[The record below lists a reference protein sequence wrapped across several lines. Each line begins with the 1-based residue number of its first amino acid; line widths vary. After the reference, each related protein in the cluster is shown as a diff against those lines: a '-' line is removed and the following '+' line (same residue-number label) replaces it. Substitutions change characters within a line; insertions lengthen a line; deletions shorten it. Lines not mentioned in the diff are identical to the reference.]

1 MMRAMRGGLQLLM
14 SAAKKI
20 PRPRDPS
27 VAESFET
34 KISDDMAKMLVDPR
48 GFMTEEEKLMEVA
61 NSAEG
66 VF

>member
-1 MMRAMRGGLQLLM
+1 M